1 MTRISHDQFAKLYL
15 AELLAPLGAVEVGRE
30 VPGEVQLADVWFIPG
45 EVASAER
52 QILGLLSQMASS
64 PCLLEPFWNS
74 PSRAEVRSCL
84 LSCFC
89 YTMNSGASPAATG
102 HQERQ
107 AIL

>member
-52 QILGLLSQMASS
+52 QILGLLSKMASS
-64 PCLLEPFWNS
+64 PCLLEPFRNS
-74 PSRAEVRSCL
+74 PSRA
-84 LSCFC
+84 
-89 YTMNSGASPAATG
+89 G
-102 HQERQ
+102 
-107 AIL
+107 